1 VARKYTPKGG
11 AGGKRD
17 GAGRKPGTKNT
28 LALGEVAAVKAAG
41 LRVPES
47 ATEAQRALAD
57 RALQRIAAVMEEKV
71 GAFASTA
78 VLKASTHIR
87 EEICGAIK
95 QKVEHSGLDG
105 LTDEQLEAKARAAAE
120 RLAQLSGGAGT
131 TANAAAQS
139 KGDSTASLGPD
150 GDESE

>member
-1 VARKYTPKGG
+1 MKRKHVATGKPKGG
-11 AGGKRD
+11 KRE
-17 GAGRKPGTKNT
+17 GSGRPEGSTNA

-47 ATEAQRALAD
+47 ATPAQRDLAD

-87 EEICGAIK
+87 EEICGALK
-95 QKVEHSGLDG
+95 QKVEHTFDG
-105 LTDEQLEAKARAAAE
+105 VTDEQLEARYRELVAKGTATATHAFPPQAGPTE
-120 RLAQLSGGAGT
+120 SAVPEGADLGLSG
-131 TANAAAQS
+131 
-139 KGDSTASLGPD
+139 
-150 GDESE
+150 ESE